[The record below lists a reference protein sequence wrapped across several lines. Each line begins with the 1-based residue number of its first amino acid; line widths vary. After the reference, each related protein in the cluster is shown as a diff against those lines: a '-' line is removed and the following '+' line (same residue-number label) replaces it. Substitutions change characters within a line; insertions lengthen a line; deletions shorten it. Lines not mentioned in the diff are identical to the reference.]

1 MLSWLL
7 FTVEQSI
14 TFSIFFYMPSCIA
27 VDWVLC
33 MDSICGVQFMPFIM
47 IFHFSI
53 KVRFHPYKIYF
64 PVCFLW
70 FNWSMISSLMA
81 STPL

>member
-14 TFSIFFYMPSCIA
+14 TFSFFFTCQ
-27 VDWVLC
+27 VVLLLIGYC
-33 MDSICGVQFMPFIM
+33 AWIVYVVQFMPFIM

-70 FNWSMISSLMA
+70 FNWPMISSLMA

>member
-33 MDSICGVQFMPFIM
+33 MDSICGTIYAL
-47 IFHFSI
+47 HYDFS
-53 KVRFHPYKIYF
+53 FFYQGS
-64 PVCFLW
+64 L
-70 FNWSMISSLMA
+70 SSLQNLFSSM
-81 STPL
+81 LFVV